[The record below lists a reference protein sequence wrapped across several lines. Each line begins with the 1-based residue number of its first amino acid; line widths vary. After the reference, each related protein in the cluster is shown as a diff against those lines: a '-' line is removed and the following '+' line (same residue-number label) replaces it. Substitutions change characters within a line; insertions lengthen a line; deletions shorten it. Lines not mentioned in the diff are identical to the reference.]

1 MMSSSVKDALSR
13 LKQEIEKKERRTI
26 VSFNQFLEEAKNN
39 PYAVFRNIFQLFHDM
54 VKTYV
59 GEGKDDYP
67 DDPES
72 IGFVQYDCTKLL
84 VEGADNPFFADRL
97 FANRF
102 IRSIEVFRQGAQQ
115 NQMHIFEGPSGCG
128 KSTFFNN
135 LLKKFEE
142 YTDTKE
148 GRSWEIFWII
158 DEAALAEAALA
169 QVGGK
174 NGTSVNSCFQKV
186 EVYCPSHD
194 HPILLIPKNY
204 RTYFLDRL
212 FKDGEVKKRLSE
224 KEYEWLFNDEV
235 CTICKSL
242 FWVLFDKLGSLDKVL
257 DMVYARSCKF
267 DRRLGEGISV
277 FNPGDKQIQKMHDST
292 LRDGQI
298 QKKLD
303 AIFGANLVKYVFSR
317 HARTNNGIYAL
328 MDIKADNKERLLE
341 LHNVISEGVHKVG
354 DIEERVNS
362 LFFALMNPEDK
373 EIIKEE
379 KVQSFEERIRYIKI
393 PYALEPRTEVMI
405 YRSIFG
411 SQIDNYFLPR
421 VLENF
426 ARVIISSR
434 MKTECKPL
442 SDWIRSIKKYEK
454 YCDENGLLLRMEIYS
469 GIIPS
474 WLSDEDRKNFTAAH
488 RKNLISDAEKEGGEG
503 FSGRE
508 SIRMFREFFNRH
520 SPRGKLIDMK
530 CIDDFFKHRIGRD
543 KRDEHIPGKFLESLI
558 KWYDYIVLNE
568 VKESLYF
575 YNKEQISKDIL
586 NYLFAVNHDVGSKVK
601 CKFTGEEIEV
611 TIDFLKLIG
620 SFISGEQLSDHAT
633 LFAAQQT
640 QRKYIGVMA
649 QELQGPD
656 GKTITETELYQ
667 DLFNSYVR
675 NLKEKALQPFL
686 KNENFREAVKS
697 FGTEEFRTF
706 DTRLKDHVS
715 YMINN
720 LVKKLSYTE
729 QGAKEICLYVLDNNL
744 VEKFS

>member
-1 MMSSSVKDALSR
+1 MSSSVKEALDR
-13 LKQEIEKKERRTI
+13 LKQEMDKKEKRTI
-26 VSFNQFLEEAKNN
+26 ISFSQFLEEAQNN

-59 GEGKDDYP
+59 GEGKDEYP

-72 IGFVQYDCTKLL
+72 IGFVQYDCAKLF

-102 IRSIEVFRQGAQQ
+102 IRSIETFRQGAQQ

-142 YTDTKE
+142 YADTKE

-158 DEAALAEAALA
+158 DEAVFSQTKKENDA
-169 QVGGK
+169 
-174 NGTSVNSCFQKV
+174 CFQKI
-186 EVYCPSHD
+186 EIYCPSHD

-212 FKDGEVKKRLSE
+212 FKDKEIKKRLAE

-257 DMVYARSCKF
+257 DMVYARSYKF

-277 FNPGDKQIQKMHDST
+277 FNPGDKQIQMKNPALGDT
-292 LRDGQI
+292 QI
-298 QKKLD
+298 QRKLD

-317 HARTNNGIYAL
+317 HAKTNNGIYVL
-328 MDIKADNKERLLE
+328 MDIKAENKERLLE

-362 LFFALMNPEDK
+362 LFFALMTPEDK
-373 EIIKEE
+373 EFIQEE
-379 KVQSFEERIRYIKI
+379 KIQSFQERIKYHKMPYI
-393 PYALEPRTEVMI
+393 LEPQTEIKV

-411 SQIDNYFLPR
+411 SQIDGYFLPR
-421 VLENF
+421 VFENF

-434 MKTECKPL
+434 MNTESNHPEGWINPL
-442 SDWIRSIKKYEK
+442 KKWIKNIEKYEK

-474 WLSDEDRKNFTAAH
+474 WLSEEDKKNFTAIH
-488 RKNLISDAEKEGGEG
+488 RKNLISEAEKEGGEG

-508 SIRMFREFFNRH
+508 SIRLFREFFNRY

-530 CIDDFFKHRIGRD
+530 CVDDFFKHKIGRD
-543 KRDEHIPGKFLESLI
+543 KRDKHIPENFLKSLI

-568 VKESLYF
+568 IKESLYF

-586 NYLFAVNHDVGSKVK
+586 NYLFVVNHDVGSKTK

-611 TIDFLKLIG
+611 TVDFFKLIG
-620 SFISGEQLSDHAT
+620 SFISGEQLNDKDA
-633 LFAAQQT
+633 LAFAQEV
-640 QRKYIGVMA
+640 QRKYVEVMA
-649 QELQGPD
+649 QELQGFE
-656 GKTITETELYQ
+656 GKNITETELYQ
-667 DLFNSYVR
+667 ELFNSYVR

-686 KNENFREAVKS
+686 KNENFREAIKS
-697 FGTEEFRTF
+697 FGTEEFKTF
-706 DTRLKDHVS
+706 DTRLRDHVK
-715 YMINN
+715 YMIGN
-720 LVKKLSYTE
+720 LVGKCDYTE
-729 QGAKEICLYVLDNNL
+729 QGAQEICLYAIDNKL